1 MSSSCAALS
10 IMCLPYLIEIKPTP
24 RKNRMHRT
32 TRHSPRSESP
42 SAPCVITIEPRSP
55 KAKQTDC
62 SPKVGGL
69 RIHGEATLGGKREQC
84 DMSVSSPKPNPS
96 PRSHHS
102 LPRSPSQKPPTCEGK
117 KSSKSSSSSSSSSS
131 ASSKSSFR
139 DLQDK
144 IESLIKRLASV
155 EKEIQSER
163 ERVNQNTSTAVARDN
178 KIGKEIEGLKETVG
192 RAETRSNNMEKEIS
206 GLKEA
211 VGGIHKEVES
221 LRKDIIW
228 VKEQR
233 GRSWDQVHRHG
244 EGAGREGRVRVE
256 WERVRRSPRE
266 ESRSPRQRQGS
277 R

>member
-1 MSSSCAALS
+1 
-10 IMCLPYLIEIKPTP
+10 MCLPYLIEIKPTP
-24 RKNRMHRT
+24 RKNRMHRPT
-32 TRHSPRSESP
+32 GHPPRSRSSSP
-42 SAPCVITIEPRSP
+42 PCIITIEPRSP

-69 RIHGEATLGGKREQC
+69 RIHGEASLRGKREQC
-84 DMSVSSPKPNPS
+84 DASLSQPKPHPS
-96 PRSHHS
+96 PRSHHPS
-102 LPRSPSQKPPTCEGK
+102 PRSPPHKSPTCSNQKPI
-117 KSSKSSSSSSSSSS
+117 KSSSSSSSSSS

-144 IESLIKRLASV
+144 IENLVKRLANV
-155 EKEIQSER
+155 EQDIQAER
-163 ERVNQNTSTAVARDN
+163 EQANQITSTAVARDN
-178 KIGKEIEGLKETVG
+178 KIEKEIAGLKETVG
-192 RAETRSNNMEKEIS
+192 RVETKSNNVNKEIG

-211 VGGIHKEVES
+211 VGGIRQEVEA
-221 LRKDIIW
+221 LRKDVIW
-228 VKEQR
+228 VKEHR

-244 EGAGREGRVRVE
+244 EGNGREGRVRVE